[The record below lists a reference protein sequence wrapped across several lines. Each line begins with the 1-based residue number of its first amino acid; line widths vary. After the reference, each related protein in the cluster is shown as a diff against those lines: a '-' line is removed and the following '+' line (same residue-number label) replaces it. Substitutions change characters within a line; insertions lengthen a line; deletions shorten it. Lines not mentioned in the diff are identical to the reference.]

1 MPPAPKS
8 PAKKAGQSAKK
19 ANGEK
24 TAKKPNGGKMLDS
37 VLAEVRKLKMGS
49 TVEFRAADPVK
60 GDLNGKGER
69 LLRVDGD
76 TVAYVSV
83 LENGNIRALR
93 SKYGLKVTDADPK
106 KVAAAIK
113 AAVKSGPKTS
123 TASTRTSSKGT
134 SGGGKASGT
143 TRQRQ
148 SASRKQASGKGG
160 SSKPRAKMTAGST
173 PSTEPTKSGNGN
185 GKKTNGNGDSK
196 PAADSASSGS

>member
-8 PAKKAGQSAKK
+8 QANKADKSAKK

-24 TAKKPNGGKMLDS
+24 SAKKPNGGKLLDS

-49 TVEFRAADPVK
+49 QVEFRS

-83 LENGNIRALR
+83 LENGKIRALR

-106 KVAAAIK
+106 KVAAGIR
-113 AAVKSGPKTS
+113 AAVKSGPQTPK
-123 TASTRTSSKGT
+123 ASSSSKGT

-160 SSKPRAKMTAGST
+160 TSKPRVTKQAGST
-173 PSTEPTKSGNGN
+173 PSQEPPKKNGNGN

-196 PAADSASSGS
+196 PAEASSGS